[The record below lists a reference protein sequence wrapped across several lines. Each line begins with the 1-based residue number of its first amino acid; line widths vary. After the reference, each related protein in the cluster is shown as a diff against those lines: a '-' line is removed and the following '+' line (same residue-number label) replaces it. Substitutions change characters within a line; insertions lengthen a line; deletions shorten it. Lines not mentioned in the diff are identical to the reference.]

1 MKKLKVLTV
10 VGTRPEIIRLSR
22 VMAALDSSEAI
33 EHLTVHTGQNYDYE
47 LNQIFYE
54 DLEIRKPDY
63 FLNAAGDTP
72 SATIGQILIN
82 IDPILEKEKPDA
94 FLVLGD
100 TNSCLCAIPAKK
112 RHIPIFHMEAGNRCF
127 DQRVPEETNR
137 KIVDHI
143 ADINLTYSS
152 IAREYLLREGL
163 PADRVIKTGSPMY
176 EVLHYYMPKILS
188 SDVLNRLGLEREKY
202 FVVSAHREEN
212 INNDRNFFSLL
223 EALNKIAEKYQYPVI
238 VSTHPRTR
246 KRIEEIKEKKMELNP
261 LIQFLKPLGFSDYNA
276 LQIHAFAVL
285 SDSGTIS
292 EESSILNFRALN
304 IREAHERPEAMEEA
318 SVMMVGL
325 NPERILQG
333 LVQLQYQKTGDERNF
348 RPVGDYSMPNVSE
361 KVVRIIL
368 GYTDYIKR
376 TVWSE

>member
-1 MKKLKVLTV
+1 MKKLKVMTV

-22 VMAALDSSEAI
+22 VLSALDSSDAV
-33 EHLTVHTGQNYDYE
+33 EHIIVHTGQNYDYE
-47 LNQIFYE
+47 LNQIFFE
-54 DLEIRKPDY
+54 DLGLRKPDY
-63 FLNAAGDTP
+63 FLEAAGKT
-72 SATIGQILIN
+72 ATETVGNILIK
-82 IDPILEKEKPDA
+82 IDPLLEELKPDA

-137 KIVDHI
+137 KIVDHT
-143 ADINLTYSS
+143 ADINLTYSD

-163 PADRVIKTGSPMY
+163 PADRIIKTGSPMF
-176 EVLHYYMPKILS
+176 EVLHYYLPEIEKSEVLS
-188 SDVLNRLGLEREKY
+188 KLSLEKGKY
-202 FVVSAHREEN
+202 FVVSSHREEN
-212 INNDRNFFSLL
+212 INSEKNFRNLMDSLN
-223 EALNKIAEKYQYPVI
+223 AIAEKYQYPII

-246 KRIEEIKEKKMELNP
+246 NMIDKLEIEMRPEV
-261 LIQFLKPLGFSDYNA
+261 QFLKPLGFHDYNA
-276 LQIHAFAVL
+276 LQMHSFAVL

-325 NPERILQG
+325 SKERILQG
-333 LVQLQYQKTGDERNF
+333 LVQLQTQKIGKERNF
-348 RPVGDYSMPNVSE
+348 RPVSDYSMPNVSE
-361 KVVRIIL
+361 KMVRIIL
-368 GYTDYIKR
+368 SYTDYVKR
-376 TVWSE
+376 VVWSEK